1 MRIPKGWLTRKWEL
15 TPTGAEV
22 ATAQLIPLRAL
33 WTTPEVEISA
43 EIGNEQ

>member
-1 MRIPKGWLTRKWEL
+1 MAYPQ
-15 TPTGAEV
+15 PPHM
-22 ATAQLIPLRAL
+22 LIPLRAL